1 MRTLSL
7 LAASVL
13 VTAGLAATAP
23 AAVAEPYPG
32 TVFTAC
38 DIGGRA
44 NVPDA
49 KPRPRST
56 VHVKTAGTASP
67 AGTLKVTYLRMK
79 GGYKS
84 KQSVAYSG
92 RSKGFAG
99 PRLAKRGR
107 YKVSVRFVP
116 RAGSVW
122 KPCSDQ
128 YFLTRVKVVRR

>member
-13 VTAGLAATAP
+13 VAAGLVTSAP
-23 AAVAEPYPG
+23 AATAEPYPG

-44 NVPDA
+44 NVPDS

-56 VHVKTAGTASP
+56 VHVRTAGSARPT
-67 AGTLKVTYLRMK
+67 GTLKVTYQRIK
-79 GGYKS
+79 GGYRS
-84 KQSVAYSG
+84 KQSVGYAGKS
-92 RSKGFAG
+92 RSFQG
-99 PRLAKRGR
+99 PRLKKRGR
-107 YKVSVRFVP
+107 YKVVARFVP
-116 RAGSVW
+116 EPGSVW